1 MVSPLVRIML
11 RELWHLRG
19 QVIAAALVVAC
30 GVAAFVSMRGTYHSL
45 VVAQDDYY
53 ASYRFADVF
62 ANLKR
67 APEALAQRIRAI
79 PGVATVDTRV
89 VADVTLDVPGLPEP
103 ATGRLVSIP
112 PRREPMLNDLALSA
126 GRYIEAGRNDEAI
139 ASRTFAEANGLRV
152 GDSIGAV
159 LNGRWTKLTIVGLAL
174 SPEYVYEVGSGVVF
188 PDNRHFG
195 VLWVGRP
202 ALAAAFQMDGA
213 FNDVA
218 LTLAAGAVAQDVV
231 DRLDRLLEPYGG
243 LSAYPRRDQ
252 VSHRFLSDEFGEI
265 EITSTW
271 IPALFLAVAAF
282 LLYTVLSRLV
292 STQRAQIGL
301 LKAFGYS
308 DLAVGLLYLSFA
320 VATVTI
326 GTIVGMA
333 AGIWFGGLMT
343 GLYGDYFHFPRLS
356 FEAPASVL
364 LETAL
369 IGFVAASV
377 GALGAA
383 RRASSMP
390 PAEAM
395 RAEPPASFRAGLI
408 ERSGAAALLAPTL
421 RMILRNLAR
430 RPWRAALSIL
440 GVAMAIGLMVVGR
453 FGIDASSHLMHVQ
466 LDVIKRDDV
475 TVTLREPREAS
486 AREEIARLP
495 GVLRAEG
502 FRATAVWLR
511 HGHRAK
517 KVALVGIDPDDTL
530 HRLVDR
536 RLRRVD
542 LPPDGLALGRK
553 LAGILGVGVG
563 DTVTVE
569 VIEGARPVREVPV
582 SAVVDEYLGLG
593 AYMDRRA
600 LARLLREDR
609 LVSGARLRV
618 DPAQAPRL
626 YAELKQIPA
635 VAGVEVKESVRKV
648 VQDSLDR
655 AFEMFSRI
663 IVVFAGVIVAGTIY
677 NSARIALSERGN
689 ELASLRVLG
698 FRQRE
703 IVAILLGE
711 QALLV
716 AAAIPL
722 GLGIGYAIAA
732 ALVPVFDREMFRLP
746 LVITNLTYAW
756 AALAAIVAALLSG
769 AVVARRI
776 GRLDL
781 VAVLKTRE

>member
-1 MVSPLVRIML
+1 MTPLARITL

-19 QVIAAALVVAC
+19 QVMAAALVVAC
-30 GVAAFVSMRGTYHSL
+30 GIAAFVAMRGTWHSL
-45 VVAQDDYY
+45 VVAQQDYY

-62 ANLKR
+62 AGLKR
-67 APEALAQRIRAI
+67 APLEVAQRIRAI

-89 VADVTLDVPGLPEP
+89 VGDVTLDVPGLDEP

-112 PRREPMLNDLALSA
+112 EQRVPMLNDLALTE
-126 GRYIEAGRNDEAI
+126 GRYVEPGRGDEAI
-139 ASRTFAEANGLRV
+139 ASRTFAEASGLRV

-174 SPEYVYEVGSGVVF
+174 SPEYIYEVGAGAVF

-202 ALAAAFQMDGA
+202 ALAAAFRMEGA

-218 LTLAAGAVAQDVV
+218 LTLAGGAAEQDVV

-252 VSHRFLSDEFGEI
+252 LSHRILADEFGEI
-265 EITSTW
+265 GITSTW
-271 IPALFLAVAAF
+271 IPALFLGVAAF

-308 DLAVGLLYLSFA
+308 DTAVGLLYLSFA
-320 VATVTI
+320 VATVAI
-326 GTIVGMA
+326 GAG
-333 AGIWFGGLMT
+333 AGIALGVYLGGLTT
-343 GLYGDYFHFPRLS
+343 GLYADYFHFPRLA
-356 FEAPASVL
+356 FEAPPSVL
-364 LETAL
+364 LETVLIAL
-369 IGFVAASV
+369 AAASV
-377 GALGAA
+377 GALAA
-383 RRASSMP
+383 VRRAAALP

-395 RAEPPASFRAGLI
+395 RPESPASFRAGMI
-408 ERSGAAALLAPTL
+408 ERSGAARLLPPAV
-421 RMILRNLAR
+421 RMIVRNLAR
-430 RPWRAALSIL
+430 RPWRAALSVL
-440 GVAMAIGLMVVGR
+440 GVALAIGMMVVGH
-453 FGIDASSHLMHVQ
+453 FGIDASGHLMHVQ
-466 LDVIKRDDV
+466 LDVVKRDDV

-486 AREEIARLP
+486 AREELARLP

-502 FRATAVWLR
+502 FRTAPVWLR
-511 HGHRAK
+511 NGHRSK
-517 KVALVGIDPDDTL
+517 KVALTGVDADATL

-536 RLRRVD
+536 QLCRVD
-542 LPPDGLALGRK
+542 LPPDGVVLGRK
-553 LAGILGVGVG
+553 LAEILGLAVG
-563 DTVTVE
+563 DPVLVE
-569 VIEGARPVREVPV
+569 VLEGERPTRQVPV
-582 SAVVDEYLGLG
+582 AAVVDEYLGLG

-600 LARLLREDR
+600 LSRLLREDR
-609 LVSGARLRV
+609 LVSGAWLRV
-618 DPAQAPRL
+618 DPAHAEQL
-626 YAELKQIPA
+626 YARLKQIPA
-635 VAGVEVKESVRKV
+635 VAGAEVKATVRKV

-663 IVVFAGVIVAGTIY
+663 IVGFAAVIVAGTIY
-677 NSARIALSERGN
+677 NSARIALAERGN

-703 IVAILLGE
+703 VVTILLGE

-722 GLGIGYAIAA
+722 GLAIGYGLAA

-746 LVITNLTYAW
+746 LVITKFTYAW
-756 AALAAIVAALLSG
+756 ATLAAIVAALLSG
-769 AVVARRI
+769 AIVARRI
-776 GRLDL
+776 RRLDL
-781 VAVLKTRE
+781 IAVLETRE